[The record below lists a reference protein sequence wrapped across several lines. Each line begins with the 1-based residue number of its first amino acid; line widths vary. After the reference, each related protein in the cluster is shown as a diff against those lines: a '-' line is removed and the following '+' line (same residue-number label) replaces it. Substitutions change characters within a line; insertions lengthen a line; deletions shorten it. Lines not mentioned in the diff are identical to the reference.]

1 MINKSNIYVQ
11 VMFCRM
17 LMDRLSDSITSSKI
31 CCGALEK
38 YTVKQNDITRLRREL
53 LTLSE
58 MLKP

>member
-1 MINKSNIYVQ
+1 
-11 VMFCRM
+11 MFCRM

-31 CCGALEK
+31 CCGAFEK
-38 YTVKQNDITRLRREL
+38 HTVKQNDITRLRREL